1 MVKMSKR
8 KAQSISYADAVADIL
23 DWVENPKGEE
33 DFQLETNKIPD
44 EIDSNERKEDIQP
57 EPEED
62 TEEPHRQRH
71 KMKLT
76 KSKLVHNIHSAVDP
90 SNYDKTSYLNKLVH
104 LETFVD
110 YFGPE
115 SNKVTEE
122 IFWSSDTPP
131 TVSPQR
137 FYDVI
142 SEGSVTILLG
152 NARNTEI
159 IEDAFDFFLIK
170 IYSLW

>member
-8 KAQSISYADAVADIL
+8 KAQSISYADAVTDIL

-44 EIDSNERKEDIQP
+44 EIDSAERIEDTQP

-76 KSKLVHNIHSAVDP
+76 KSKF
-90 SNYDKTSYLNKLVH
+90 T
-104 LETFVD
+104 T
-110 YFGPE
+110 
-115 SNKVTEE
+115 
-122 IFWSSDTPP
+122 
-131 TVSPQR
+131 
-137 FYDVI
+137 
-142 SEGSVTILLG
+142 
-152 NARNTEI
+152 
-159 IEDAFDFFLIK
+159 LIQQ
-170 IYSLW
+170 